1 MLYPEGEIAVGHQ
14 EIADVEIANEVGVG
28 GVDIV
33 AIAKL
38 SVDEQAVVEKAPV
51 DGALVFGIVP
61 ALIAGGDVGSK
72 VPVVVLYHGVEHA
85 AYLRGDGAGE
95 KALHGKRGFALLARG
110 GVGKMMNATSMG
122 VLLPIASIGAILAPW
137 MIGVVAQYLGLQAGM
152 MVNLIP
158 CIGIFVL
165 SFILLGQTKNSAD
178 VSQR

>member
-1 MLYPEGEIAVGHQ
+1 MAGVNPVAV
-14 EIADVEIANEVGVG
+14 A
-28 GVDIV
+28 
-33 AIAKL
+33 
-38 SVDEQAVVEKAPV
+38 
-51 DGALVFGIVP
+51 
-61 ALIAGGDVGSK
+61 
-72 VPVVVLYHGVEHA
+72 
-85 AYLRGDGAGE
+85 
-95 KALHGKRGFALLARG
+95 

-178 VSQR
+178 VSQRNDVLG